1 MFFAAALSPENE
13 IFEQSGEPQ
22 VNKVEKVKLKKLNL
36 KNAFA
41 ACRPCNYAPEK
52 KPSSQQVEVK
62 PKRVALPVTNLKCLS
77 KKEHVADPNV
87 ERFI

>member
-1 MFFAAALSPENE
+1 MRPHDSKNDAKKAPGLKWMPGKKDMFFAAALSPENE

-52 KPSSQQVEVK
+52 KPSS
-62 PKRVALPVTNLKCLS
+62 
-77 KKEHVADPNV
+77 
-87 ERFI
+87 